1 MDLVGVGAPGSVRP
15 DPLEPRAKLAMSASP
30 IDLSRALGVARDAV
44 AAAGAAALAHLRR
57 GVVVETKPDLSPV
70 TAADRAAEDEIVAV
84 IRAAFPDHAILGEE
98 GGARGGGAV
107 RWIVDPIDGT
117 RGFARGGMMWGP
129 MVALEA
135 DGELVAGALALPAL
149 GRTYWAARGA
159 GAWRDGT
166 RLAVSAIADLADA
179 TLSVG
184 ELRRLATHPGIQGL
198 IARAASTR
206 CYGDLA
212 GCAMVLDGRAEVWI
226 EGGVQPWDVAAPAI
240 LIREAGGRY
249 TDWSGGPSFESGYAI
264 ASNGLVH
271 NEIVRAMA

>member
-1 MDLVGVGAPGSVRP
+1 MP
-15 DPLEPRAKLAMSASP
+15 ASPIGP

-98 GGARGGGAV
+98 GGARGDGAV

-129 MVALEA
+129 MVALEV

-166 RLAVSAIADLADA
+166 RLAVSAIADLAEA

-184 ELRRLATHPGIQGL
+184 ELRRLVTRAGLQGL

-212 GCAMVLDGRAEVWI
+212 GCALVLDGRAEVWI

-271 NEIVRAMA
+271 DEILRAMA

>member
-1 MDLVGVGAPGSVRP
+1 M
-15 DPLEPRAKLAMSASP
+15 
-30 IDLSRALGVARDAV
+30 IDLERAVAVARDAV

-70 TAADRAAEDEIVAV
+70 TAADRAAEDEIIGV

-98 GGARGGGAV
+98 GGARGAGAV

-135 DGELVAGALALPAL
+135 DGALVAGALALPAL

-184 ELRRLATHPGIQGL
+184 ELRRMATHAGIQSL

-240 LIREAGGRY
+240 LIAEAGGRY

-271 NEIVRAMA
+271 DEVLRAMAPAR

>member
-1 MDLVGVGAPGSVRP
+1 M
-15 DPLEPRAKLAMSASP
+15 
-30 IDLSRALGVARDAV
+30 IDLERAVGVARDAV

-70 TAADRAAEDEIVAV
+70 TAADRAAEDEIVGV

-98 GGARGGGAV
+98 GGARGSGAA

-117 RGFARGGMMWGP
+117 RGFARGGIMWGP
-129 MVALEA
+129 MVALEV
-135 DGELVAGALALPAL
+135 DGELVVGALALPAL
-149 GRTYWAARGA
+149 GQTYWAARGG
-159 GAWRDGT
+159 GAWRDGA

-179 TLSVG
+179 TLSLG
-184 ELRRLATHPGIQGL
+184 ELRRLAPQRGIQAM
-198 IARAASTR
+198 IARVASSR

-212 GCAMVLDGRAEVWI
+212 GCALVLDGRAEAWI

-249 TDWSGGPSFESGYAI
+249 TDWHGGPSFESGYAI
-264 ASNGLVH
+264 ASNGHVH
-271 NEIVRAMA
+271 DEILRAMA

>member
-1 MDLVGVGAPGSVRP
+1 MHDPGDGDL
-15 DPLEPRAKLAMSASP
+15 
-30 IDLSRALGVARDAV
+30 DLGRALSVAREAV
-44 AAAGAAALAHLRR
+44 AAGGAAALSHLRR
-57 GVVVETKPDLSPV
+57 GVVVETKPDLTPV
-70 TAADRAAEDEIVAV
+70 TAADRAAEDEIIGV

-98 GGARGGGAV
+98 GGARGSGAV

-129 MVALEA
+129 MVALEVR
-135 DGELVAGALALPAL
+135 GELVVGALALPAL
-149 GRTYWAARGA
+149 GATYWAARGQ

-166 RLAVSAIADLADA
+166 RLAVSAIADLGDA
-179 TLSVG
+179 TVSLG
-184 ELRRLATHPGIQGL
+184 ELKRMAARPGVQSL
-198 IARAASTR
+198 IARAASVR

-212 GCAMVLDGRAEVWI
+212 GCTMVLDGRAEVWI

-271 NEIVRAMA
+271 DEILRAMA